1 MSCEICGLSSCA
13 SWMHS
18 PTAVAA
24 WDSVSGLSERELKLE
39 VIDLRAQVKDL
50 ENRIEELEYNR
61 E

>member
-1 MSCEICGLSSCA
+1 
-13 SWMHS
+13 MHS